1 MAMNDRT
8 QASLLPSAMLA
19 LLLLFAPS
27 AGAQV
32 LKPGLQPG
40 LTRAPDSARKI
51 SLAEAIQMAQQNS
64 PDAIQA
70 EGTERTSKAARVSA
84 VGAILPSATLS
95 AGHVVQLGGG
105 LTRLN
110 QNGEQ
115 ITVAQKPTNNT
126 GLSLNMTLFD
136 GGQRLYD
143 LRTANYQIA
152 AAEANRVAVKYNV
165 ALGVKQQYFAVL
177 AAIES
182 QDAADLQMAQAAEQF
197 KASVARVRAGAA
209 TRSDSL
215 RGVIQIGNAQLAQIS
230 AASAKEAAE
239 AALTRLVGSPVP
251 VTADPASV
259 QENMSAL
266 PDSAQLAVLALTGPA
281 VQQAQAN
288 LDVAEESRKASKAT
302 YLPSLSASYSRTGS
316 GTDPQF
322 GFGSDPFTYSG
333 RLSFQLSYPIF
344 NNFAREEQVV
354 RAKVAEV
361 NAQSAFRDAQLAAV
375 QTLTQNIGALRSAS
389 QRVAIQVASVAA
401 AKEDVRVQQ
410 QRYNIGASTL
420 LDLITS
426 QAALATAEQALIQA
440 RYDYR
445 IARAQLEALV
455 GRDLQ

>member
-1 MAMNDRT
+1 MSFNMNTPARLLTAMML
-8 QASLLPSAMLA
+8 ASLALPSL
-19 LLLLFAPS
+19 
-27 AGAQV
+27 GAQV

-40 LTRAPDSARKI
+40 MARAPDSARKI
-51 SLAEAIQMAQQNS
+51 SLAEAVQMAQLNS
-64 PDAIQA
+64 PQAIQA
-70 EGTERTSKAARVSA
+70 EGTERTSKAAKVSA
-84 VGAILPSATLS
+84 VGAILPSVALN

-110 QNGEQ
+110 SNGEQ
-115 ITVAQKPTNNT
+115 VTVAQKPTNNT

-152 AAEANRVAVKYNV
+152 AAEANRVAVKYNI

-197 KASVARVRAGAA
+197 KSSVARVRAGAA

-215 RGVIQIGNAQLAQIS
+215 RGVIQIGNAQLAQIT

-239 AALTRLVGSPVP
+239 ASLTRLVGSPVP

-259 QENMSAL
+259 QENMAAL
-266 PDSAQLAVLALTGPA
+266 PDSAQLAALALTGPA

-322 GFGSDPFTYSG
+322 GFGSDPYTYSG

-344 NNFAREEQVV
+344 NNFQREQQVV
-354 RAKVAEV
+354 VAKVAEV
-361 NAQSAFRDAQLAAV
+361 NAQSSLRDAQLAAV
-375 QTLTQNIGALRSAS
+375 QTLAQNIGAIRSAS

-410 QRYNIGASTL
+410 QRYNIGASVM
-420 LDLITS
+420 LDLVTS